1 MILATTQEIEAQY
14 SHNTVQNKLHEGMT
28 LTDLLQIIVKHIITA
43 IIAFVIVFGFACA
56 YLIVTK
62 PTYTATTKTF
72 ATYSDVTG
80 TSESYSTLGSAA
92 SYINTQVKSYPTL
105 VKTEA
110 VLKPVIEQLRLDTSV
125 NSLSG
130 AITATNP
137 DNTAFIDITVNSGN
151 AQESANIANAVAS
164 SFQNVVQTSLYA
176 DAKQS
181 PITITVVQAAMIPS
195 KPSSPNVAL
204 TLIIAFILG
213 IIVAIVAALLK
224 NLFTRKIQD
233 DSELTTYINAPTLGR
248 IPEDE
253 AVNSNASV
261 IISEPGSSVAE
272 DYRRICTNLSFIAP
286 ISGTNSRLVVVSA
299 VGANEGKTT
308 TAVNVATALA
318 ETGSAVLLIDA
329 DLRNPWVAKKLDID
343 GSAGLAHVLSGQASV
358 KDVVQRFWKA
368 NLHIMP
374 AGPKP
379 PNAAQLLNS
388 PIMSELINNALHQY
402 DYVIIDTAPLV
413 VANDGALFAKQGG
426 GLVMVSRRGVTL
438 KKQLSETAAEL
449 ANLNVD
455 VTGFVFNGAKL
466 DKKLAGSSY
475 YYYTNSDGTKSGK
488 RHSSHAN
495 KDKK

>member
-1 MILATTQEIEAQY
+1 MVGRDNH
-14 SHNTVQNKLHEGMT
+14 HNDLTFIDLFHIVLKHLITVVIGF
-28 LTDLLQIIVKHIITA
+28 IV
-43 IIAFVIVFGFACA
+43 VFGLSCV
-56 YLIVTK
+56 YLLVKT
-62 PTYTATTKTF
+62 PEYTATAQAFT
-72 ATYSDVTG
+72 TYSD
-80 TSESYSTLGSAA
+80 TSNVNENYSSLGSAA
-92 SYINTQVKSYPTL
+92 SYISTQVKSYPTL
-105 VKTEA
+105 ITTDV
-110 VLKPVIEQLRLDTSV
+110 VLQPVIDQMHLDESIAT
-125 NSLSG
+125 L
-130 AITATNP
+130 AKTITAVNP
-137 DNTAFIDITVNSGN
+137 TNTAFINI
-151 AQESANIANAVAS
+151 SASSEDPHEAAKIANAVTD
-164 SFQNVVQTSLYA
+164 SFQNVVQSSLYM
-176 DAKQS
+176 DNKQS
-181 PITITVVQAAMIPS
+181 PVKITVVQKAMVPESPS
-195 KPSSPNVAL
+195 APKTPLVL
-204 TLIIAFILG
+204 LIGIVGGLIVG
-213 IIVAIVAALLK
+213 IIAALLK
-224 NLFTRKIQD
+224 DVLSRKIQD

-253 AVNSNASV
+253 AVNSNTSV

-329 DLRNPWVAKKLDID
+329 DLRNPSVAKKLDID

-388 PIMSELINNALHQY
+388 PVMSELINNALHQY

-449 ANLNVD
+449 ANLHVD

-475 YYYTNSDGTKSGK
+475 YYYTSSSDSQSKE
-488 RHSSHAN
+488 RHSSHS
-495 KDKK
+495 KDKH